1 MKNARRV
8 PGVCLAARTQP
19 WLLGVAGAFAAGAL
33 AAGVA
38 AGAAGALEDAA
49 GAAGPVS
56 FKQLPAP
63 QNRLELVF
71 PLFPLKKKKNNSL
84 VCVLVA

>member
-8 PGVCLAARTQP
+8 PGVCVAARTQP

-38 AGAAGALEDAA
+38 AGAAGAAGTLEDAA
-49 GAAGPVS
+49 GAAG
-56 FKQLPAP
+56 FAATGLA
-63 QNRLELVF
+63 
-71 PLFPLKKKKNNSL
+71 
-84 VCVLVA
+84 A

>member
-49 GAAGPVS
+49 VAAGFAAAGYQRGVN
-56 FKQLPAP
+56 FIQ
-63 QNRLELVF
+63 V
-71 PLFPLKKKKNNSL
+71 
-84 VCVLVA
+84 

>member
-49 GAAGPVS
+49 GGAGFSAAGVGG
-56 FKQLPAP
+56 
-63 QNRLELVF
+63 RLF
-71 PLFPLKKKKNNSL
+71 AARFFCSR
-84 VCVLVA
+84 AAGGGA

>member
-49 GAAGPVS
+49 GAAGFAAAGLAAGFVRRMAFRS
-56 FKQLPAP
+56 
-63 QNRLELVF
+63 RLAAVRRGWRRR
-71 PLFPLKKKKNNSL
+71 
-84 VCVLVA
+84 